1 MKPYHSANKKKKK
14 RRMRI
19 LGACIFLSFLAGK
32 LRHSKWTN
40 RCYYES
46 KKSACVFWAPVFFLS
61 FLARKLNVFK
71 QLLPKKTTNF
81 RKNFFG
87 PLVQTWPLM
96 RLLSSGVFSSCR
108 PFNNL
113 QERGTTEVINKSTIS
128 NLYSLNHSKANQ
140 LANFIIIRVRS
151 SLARSRP
158 LMLCIVLHN
167 IFVRFFSSP
176 LM

>member
-1 MKPYHSANKKKKK
+1 MNKKNKKK
-14 RRMRI
+14 
-19 LGACIFLSFLAGK
+19 S
-32 LRHSKWTN
+32 T
-40 RCYYES
+40 
-46 KKSACVFWAPVFFLS
+46 CVFWAPVFFLS

-81 RKNFFG
+81 RKSFFG

-158 LMLCIVLHN
+158 LMLCIVLLSFPHRWCRYEKFSKINKHN
-167 IFVRFFSSP
+167 LNMQIAVSP
-176 LM
+176 IQ

>member
-1 MKPYHSANKKKKK
+1 MKPYHSANKKKK

-19 LGACIFLSFLAGK
+19 LGACIFSKFFGGK
-32 LRHSKWTN
+32 ITPFETDVTYRVSMN
-40 RCYYES
+40 Q
-46 KKSACVFWAPVFFLS
+46 KKKTVFFLS
-61 FLARKLNVFK
+61 FLVRKLNVFK

-81 RKNFFG
+81 RKRFFW

-158 LMLCIVLHN
+158 LML
-167 IFVRFFSSP
+167 
-176 LM
+176 

>member
-1 MKPYHSANKKKKK
+1 
-14 RRMRI
+14 
-19 LGACIFLSFLAGK
+19 
-32 LRHSKWTN
+32 
-40 RCYYES
+40 
-46 KKSACVFWAPVFFLS
+46 
-61 FLARKLNVFK
+61 
-71 QLLPKKTTNF
+71 
-81 RKNFFG
+81 
-87 PLVQTWPLM
+87 M
-96 RLLSSGVFSSCR
+96 RLLSSGVFSSRR

>member
-1 MKPYHSANKKKKK
+1 MQETLPFCKKEKK

-19 LGACIFLSFLAGK
+19 LGACI
-32 LRHSKWTN
+32 
-40 RCYYES
+40 
-46 KKSACVFWAPVFFLS
+46 FLS

-81 RKNFFG
+81 RKSFFG

-96 RLLSSGVFSSCR
+96 RLLSSGVFSSRR

>member
-1 MKPYHSANKKKKK
+1 MVKYARNLTILQKRKKTAHAYFG
-14 RRMRI
+14 R
-19 LGACIFLSFLAGK
+19 LYFLAGK
-32 LRHSKWTN
+32 LRHSKQMLLTEFH
-40 RCYYES
+40 ES
-46 KKSACVFWAPVFFLS
+46 EKSACVFWAPVFS
-61 FLARKLNVFK
+61 K
-71 QLLPKKTTNF
+71 
-81 RKNFFG
+81 FFG
-87 PLVQTWPLM
+87 GKTKFFSNSCYRKKPRTLEKVFFWPLVQTWLLM

-158 LMLCIVLHN
+158 LML
-167 IFVRFFSSP
+167 
-176 LM
+176 

>member
-1 MKPYHSANKKKKK
+1 MHET
-14 RRMRI
+14 
-19 LGACIFLSFLAGK
+19 LSFCQKNG
-32 LRHSKWTN
+32 
-40 RCYYES
+40 
-46 KKSACVFWAPVFFLS
+46 ACVFWAPVFFLS
-61 FLARKLNVFK
+61 FLAGKSRHSKQMLLTEFQWIKKKTVFFLSFLVRKLNVFK

-81 RKNFFG
+81 RKRFFW

>member
-1 MKPYHSANKKKKK
+1 MQETLPFCKKEKK
-14 RRMRI
+14 RRMR
-19 LGACIFLSFLAGK
+19 FLAGK
-32 LRHSKWTN
+32 LRHSKQMLFTEFQWI
-40 RCYYES
+40 R
-46 KKSACVFWAPVFFLS
+46 KKKAHAYFGCPY

-81 RKNFFG
+81 RKSFFG

-96 RLLSSGVFSSCR
+96 RLSCGVFSSCR